1 MRTSLIKSRNIDNS
15 FMSEADIRSRAP
27 AAFSVTKADH
37 LTDRYQSLQ
46 TSSLLPLMADY
57 GYFPVQ
63 AAQTRPRRLSD
74 MLKAHASGSD
84 ASVSEHRH
92 HLISFARA
100 DDLMKTDRPEVTLF
114 NSHNGSGAV
123 RLFAGIY
130 RMICSNGIVIGNGTE
145 ARIYHSKSAMSG
157 FEDMLRQVV
166 KNVPEVLATMERM
179 KGVVVSYEQ
188 ARQMAENAVALRWKR
203 YDGGDEKGSFYNND
217 TIIGALRAKRSEDYG
232 LDLYTVFNVIQEN
245 VMRGNAFVKS
255 VTTSEPHGI
264 MRKARPVNSVK
275 AHTDL
280 NAKLWAAV
288 KECI

>member
-74 MLKAHASGSD
+74 MLKVH

-100 DDLMKTDRPEVTLF
+100 EDLQRPDRPEVTLF

-130 RMICSNGIVIGNGTE
+130 RMICSNGIVIGSGTE

-166 KNVPEVLATMERM
+166 RNVPEVLATMERM

-217 TIIGALRAKRSEDYG
+217 TVLGALKAKRIEDMSY
-232 LDLYTVFNVIQEN
+232 DLYTVFNRIQEN

>member
-27 AAFSVTKADH
+27 AAFSITKADH

-63 AAQTRPRRLSD
+63 AAQTRPRKNLMVQVENRYN
-74 MLKAHASGSD
+74 
-84 ASVSEHRH
+84 EHRH

-203 YDGGDEKGSFYNND
+203 YDGSDEKGSFYNDD
-217 TIIGALRAKRSEDYG
+217 TILSVLRAKRSEDYG
-232 LDLYTVFNVIQEN
+232 LNLYTVFNIIQEN
-245 VMRGNAFVKS
+245 VMRGNTYVKS
-255 VTTSEPHGI
+255 ITTSEPHGI